1 MSQVTVLVKVKV
13 KEGQREAMTD
23 AVRPGIETAKGE
35 VGTQFYV
42 FHHDLVEPNTVW
54 FYELYE
60 DDLKTATRLL
70 HASSEIIPC
79 HAQPVLNAKL

>member
-1 MSQVTVLVKVKV
+1 MSQVTVLAKVKV
-13 KEGQREAMTD
+13 KEGQREALTD

-54 FYELYE
+54 FY
-60 DDLKTATRLL
+60 
-70 HASSEIIPC
+70 
-79 HAQPVLNAKL
+79 